1 MRSFRYQAV
10 SADGTALSGSVTAE
24 SVQAAA
30 RELRQRGLVATRI
43 NSVTALE
50 SARNLGRSI
59 RTRRG
64 TLRFSEEVAT
74 LLGAGITLERA
85 LEITADVA
93 ETKADA
99 AACRQ
104 VLRAVRSGEG
114 FADALESQPGRYSRL
129 YTSMVRA
136 GEAAGALPAVMERLA
151 AFERS
156 REETRGQLIS
166 ALAYPTLLLA
176 VGSLSALVL
185 LWYVVPSFAASF
197 QTAGVEPPLAMA
209 LMLGASEFVRE
220 WWAAVAVLLV
230 ACATA
235 FFAWSRTDSGRLR
248 LDSILLRAPVL
259 GTLMRGAETAHFARA
274 MATLLAAA
282 VPILEALGIARS
294 VLSNRAVE
302 AALDAVPQAV
312 RGGEGVARPIT
323 QSGAFPQLAGKLL
336 VVGEETGEIG
346 RMFDQLAG
354 IYERQTRESLKRFA
368 ALLEPLVILCLGCLI
383 GAMILGI
390 LVALT
395 SIQRMGL

>member
-1 MRSFRYQAV
+1 MRSFRYHAV
-10 SADGTALSGSVTAE
+10 SADGTTLSGSVMAE

-43 NSVTALE
+43 KAITALE

-59 RTRRG
+59 RTRRR
-64 TLRFSEEVAT
+64 TLRFTEEVST
-74 LLGAGITLERA
+74 LLSAGITLERA
-85 LEITADVA
+85 LEITAEVA
-93 ETKADA
+93 ETEVDA

-104 VLRAVRSGEG
+104 VLRAVRSGEA
-114 FADALESQPGRYSRL
+114 FANALESQPGRYSRL

-166 ALAYPTLLLA
+166 ALAYPALLLV
-176 VGSLSALVL
+176 VGSASALVL

-197 QTAGVEPPLAMA
+197 RTAGVEPPLAMA

-220 WWAAVAVLLV
+220 WWATVTVLLG
-230 ACATA
+230 AGAAA
-235 FFAWSRTDSGRLR
+235 FVAWSRTESGRLR

-259 GTLMRGAETAHFARA
+259 GALVRGAETAHFARA

-282 VPILEALGIARS
+282 VPILEALGIARN
-294 VLSNRAVE
+294 VLSNRAIG

-312 RGGEGVARPIT
+312 KGGEGIARPVAR
-323 QSGAFPQLAGKLL
+323 SSAFPQLAGKLL
-336 VVGEETGEIG
+336 AVGEETGEIG